1 MEILN
6 SYSVGEGDRE
16 IMPFRFSSFFGLSR
30 NPWLSS
36 SRRRRR
42 PEAEHGGNAS
52 VDVVHVVTEV
62 TIVTEV
68 FLTNEVDGLKI
79 EDCDTSLL

>member
-16 IMPFRFSSFFGLSR
+16 ITLPFRFSSFFGLSR

-36 SRRRRR
+36 SRRR
-42 PEAEHGGNAS
+42 PEAEQGGNAA